1 MNFGVV
7 EENQV
12 LFSQFNYTEKDR
24 ADKQMSCLNK
34 LYKLGIKRSVIFVRR
49 AQGDCLCFE
58 LLVNS
63 GQSTNLSSLL

>member
-12 LFSQFNYTEKDR
+12 LFSKFNYTEKDR

-34 LYKLGIKRSVIFVRR
+34 LYQPGIKRRSVIF
-49 AQGDCLCFE
+49 
-58 LLVNS
+58 LLEEPKVTAYVLNC
-63 GQSTNLSSLL
+63 